1 MEAAETD
8 TAATSGTTTPPVEAQ
23 WYYVDSAG
31 QQHGPRTAAE
41 LRQLHASASLPLDAL
56 FCTEGMREWCAL
68 AKLPQLAAAI
78 GLEVA
83 AEVKPEAASTKEY
96 YCATASGEQKGPL

>member
-78 GLEVA
+78 GLDVA
-83 AEVKPEAASTKEY
+83 AEPKPEAAAAAKE
-96 YCATASGEQKGPL
+96 